1 MTQTLS
7 VRMDSEIKKDFDE
20 WCKSV
25 GMNASTAVNIFA
37 KAVLRERKLP
47 FEVRDDED
55 PFYSESNMAHL
66 ERGIKELNEGKFIV
80 KTMKELEDME
90 NE

>member
-7 VRMDSEIKKDFDE
+7 VRMDSKIKKDFDE

-25 GMNASTAVNIFA
+25 GMNASTAVNMFA

-55 PFYSESNMAHL
+55 PFYSEANMAHL
-66 ERGIKELNEGKFIV
+66 RQGIKELNEGKFVV
-80 KTMKELEDME
+80 KTMEELEKME

>member
-66 ERGIKELNEGKFIV
+66 ERGIKELNEGRGLER
-80 KTMKELEDME
+80 ELIEVDE
-90 NE
+90 